1 MAGPRRARRG
11 GQRFDVVSVS
21 ESRRVRQSV
30 CWCVCAVLRGPR
42 GREAWVW
49 AAAAARPGRALPRSR
64 GSRCAFKNTRRLLAL
79 AAPSPRL
86 RSRREAASRSR
97 AFWTLS
103 GHGATMAAIVYELFK
118 RLAFQLSLLPLKLF
132 ETS

>member
-49 AAAAARPGRALPRSR
+49 AAAAVELGRA
-64 GSRCAFKNTRRLLAL
+64 
-79 AAPSPRL
+79 AAW
-86 RSRREAASRSR
+86 RSR
-97 AFWTLS
+97 ALGPAHFQIKSAFGRNRALS
-103 GHGATMAAIVYELFK
+103 GRARRA
-118 RLAFQLSLLPLKLF
+118 KL
-132 ETS
+132 